1 MLLETQL
8 KVYGGVVNEADVFK
22 LFKLTYRMSRGKVA
36 VYTKSIGNIYTNL
49 TNPEDVKPVSVFV
62 MVFQNSEEMCRKVER
77 VCEGYAKFKRD
88 IKNAFEPEE
97 RELDV
102 QELKELIANQTE
114 TIRQSRKTIREY
126 LLGI

>member
-1 MLLETQL
+1 M
-8 KVYGGVVNEADVFK
+8 VNEADVFK

-36 VYTKSIGNIYTNL
+36 VYTKSVGNIYTNL